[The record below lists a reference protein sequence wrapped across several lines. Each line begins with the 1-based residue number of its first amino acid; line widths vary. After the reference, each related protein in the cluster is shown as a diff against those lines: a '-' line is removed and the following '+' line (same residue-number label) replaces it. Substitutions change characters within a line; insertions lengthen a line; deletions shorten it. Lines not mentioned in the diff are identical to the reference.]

1 MLALL
6 LAASM
11 VAATPSAET
20 ELARL
25 GWITGCWLQVRANG
39 RVDEQW
45 LAPGGGMM
53 LGMSRTLKDG
63 KVREYEFLRIA
74 PGPDG
79 RLAFIAT
86 PSGQAEASFP
96 LKEVTDDMVV
106 FEDPAHDFPQR
117 ILYKRV
123 SSTTIIA
130 RIEGNI
136 GGQAR
141 AVDYPYSRCP
151 AGN

>member
-6 LAASM
+6 FAAALATAPPAPEPDISR
-11 VAATPSAET
+11 
-20 ELARL
+20 LA
-25 GWITGCWLQVRANG
+25 WMTGCWMQVRANG

-45 LAPGGGMM
+45 MAPGGGMM

-63 KVREYEFLRIA
+63 KVREFEFLRIA
-74 PGPDG
+74 PGPNG
-79 RLAFIAT
+79 RLAFVAK
-86 PSGQAEASFP
+86 PSGQAEAAFP
-96 LKEVTDDMVV
+96 LKEITRDMVV

-123 SSTTIIA
+123 DDSTIIG
-130 RIEGNI
+130 RIEGQI

-141 AVDYPYSRCP
+141 AIDYPYTRCP

>member
-6 LAASM
+6 FAAALATAPPAPEPDISR
-11 VAATPSAET
+11 
-20 ELARL
+20 LA
-25 GWITGCWLQVRANG
+25 WMSGCWMQVRANG

-45 LAPGGGMM
+45 MAPGGGMM

-63 KVREYEFLRIA
+63 KVREFEFLRIA

-79 RLAFIAT
+79 RLAFVAK
-86 PSGQAEASFP
+86 PSGQAEAAFP
-96 LKEVTDDMVV
+96 LKEITRDMVV

-123 SSTTIIA
+123 DASTIIG
-130 RIEGNI
+130 RIEGQI

-141 AVDYPYSRCP
+141 AIDYPYTRCR